1 MILAIKIFYVSIVNI
16 MLWSIVMMTDIAFIY
31 EYGQLINLIFLIYQ
45 LWQLVLHTVI

>member
-1 MILAIKIFYVSIVNI
+1 MILAIKIFYISIVNI
-16 MLWSIVMMTDIAFIY
+16 WSIVMMTDIAFIY